1 MYIFLRP
8 VGPSRSGR
16 WATVSD
22 GSSHNKT
29 RDELLHEVLRD
40 AHPPIPYTDFDL
52 EDFLWTG
59 SGQ

>member
-1 MYIFLRP
+1 M
-8 VGPSRSGR
+8 GPSRSGR